1 MKGENDLKPFTY
13 SDYQYY
19 QSLFQEKKVSLY
31 HKLSDVSEDYQ
42 YEQKIS
48 HPHDK
53 IFKEILEDKKEVVKF
68 LNEVLQLENSKH
80 LLKPSDIEKYNR
92 EFITENFSRVESD
105 VIYKKINQNIFFL
118 IEQQSTIDY
127 AMPYRILKY
136 NIAIMESAIDLNKL
150 KQKNYKLPT
159 IFSFVIYTGNKPWNA
174 TNYLREKQ
182 EKLFGCQINSF
193 ANFQVIDV
201 NRYTKEE
208 LLQKE
213 SLLAKIMLLE
223 KAQNYEELEKYLQ
236 EIINLKLED
245 NQKLFLRRIIQFTL
259 KNKLSKNNF
268 EELIEKLQIKQEKGG
283 DSMYIEILNRTVGE
297 VFGMEERLKAKLEA
311 QIAEAKKKVE
321 REDKKLEKLEQK
333 EKRLERKEEKMQ
345 QKEEK
350 MQQKEEKMQQKE
362 EEMQQKEEEMQQKE
376 EKIKQKE
383 KNIYSREN
391 EMVLKMIKQ
400 QIDEKDILKIMDIDK
415 NRLEKIKEEKSL
427 SAI

>member
-182 EKLFGCQINSF
+182 EKLFDCKINSF

-201 NRYTKEE
+201 NHYTKEE
-208 LLQKE
+208 LLKKE
-213 SLLAKIMLLE
+213 SLLAKMMLLE
-223 KAQNYEELEKYLQ
+223 KAQNYEELEKYLK
-236 EIINLKLED
+236 EIMNLKLED
-245 NQKLFLRRIIQFTL
+245 SQKLFLRRVIQFVL
-259 KNKLSKNNF
+259 KNRLSKDKF
-268 EELIEKLQIKQEKGG
+268 EEFMRRLQIKQEKGG
-283 DSMYIEILNRTVGE
+283 DNMYVEILNRTVGE
-297 VFGMEERLKAKLEA
+297 VFGMEERLKAQLEA
-311 QIAEAKKKVE
+311 QIAQAKKRVE

-333 EKRLERKEEKMQ
+333 EKKMQ
-345 QKEEK
+345 QKEK
-350 MQQKEEKMQQKE
+350 KMQQKE

-376 EKIKQKE
+376 EMMQQKE
-383 KNIYSREN
+383 KIIYNQEN
-391 EMVLKMIKQ
+391 QMILKMLKQ
-400 QIDEKDILKIMDIDK
+400 QIDENVILKIMDIDK
-415 NRLEKIKEEKSL
+415 NRLEKVKKENSL
-427 SAI
+427 TA